1 MAGSVEFHWIDPR
14 HLGEPVEQAVPRQ
27 GMRPFVAEH
36 LDGLWLTKIAIEQ
49 DQESLFS
56 PKALA
61 QNGFGV
67 PESSNDHGK
76 GWKAI
81 DPEGMP
87 KLSKTRAIQGS
98 SWWRRVVCFRSRLRP
113 SLRHTTQTLVPRLS
127 HEHWYR
133 NWGGRLPGCA
143 GFGRPANLQWPR

>member
-1 MAGSVEFHWIDPR
+1 MAGSVEFHWINPR

-36 LDGLWLTKIAIEQ
+36 LDGLRFTKIAIEQ

-56 PKALA
+56 PKSLA

-76 GWKAI
+76 GWRASIPKACQNC
-81 DPEGMP
+81 P
-87 KLSKTRAIQGS
+87 KIVPFRA
-98 SWWRRVVCFRSRLRP
+98 V
-113 SLRHTTQTLVPRLS
+113 H
-127 HEHWYR
+127 
-133 NWGGRLPGCA
+133 GGDAWCVSGQGCA
-143 GFGRPANLQWPR
+143 PPSDTPRRLLFPNSLMSTGTETGGAGCPVAQASAGLPILQWPR